1 MIGLIVGLVFAIV
14 CVAAALWLYAAAS
27 QRQEREDVLLRLRA
41 MGAAPAE
48 ARRLRLR
55 TSDIRNPLSRW
66 VLHQFWR
73 AGVQL
78 DPARLRLVWIGLP
91 LSALLITL
99 LFGVSMMLLVLMI
112 AGLLLHLY
120 LGRRAAARRNDIME
134 QLPDFLDQI
143 LRALSAGNSL
153 EDALAESARD
163 ARNPVREVF
172 LTISRQVRL
181 GAPVEE
187 ALARQA
193 DIHELTD
200 LHVLAMAASVNRQY
214 GGSLRRIVKSLVHAI
229 RSRDSAARELRALT
243 AETRLSATA
252 LVVITVGLTLY
263 VWTQNPDYYAEMWS
277 GFGTRLM
284 LLASVLL
291 QASGI
296 AIIYSMVRSSWG
308 AD

>member
-1 MIGLIVGLVFAIV
+1 MGLTLGLMLAIGG
-14 CVAAALWLYAAAS
+14 VAAALWLFATAR

-48 ARRLRLR
+48 ARRLRIR
-55 TSDIRNPLSRW
+55 TSDIRNPLTRW
-66 VLHQFWR
+66 ITHQLWR
-73 AGVQL
+73 AGLQV
-78 DPARLRLVWIGLP
+78 DPPRIRL
-91 LSALLITL
+91 ALIVVPVVAVL
-99 LFGVSMMLLVLMI
+99 LAVAFGVATMLLVVMI
-112 AGLLLHLY
+112 AGLAVHLFIS
-120 LGRRAAARRNDIME
+120 RRAAARRTDILD

-143 LRALSAGNSL
+143 LRALSAGHSL

-163 ARNPVREVF
+163 ARDPVREVF

-193 DIHELTD
+193 EIHEITD

-214 GGSLRRIVKSLVHAI
+214 GGSMRRIVKSLVHAI

-277 GFGTRLM
+277 ALSTRLM

-291 QASGI
+291 QVSGI

-308 AD
+308 VD